1 MFLKHFEIDEMFL
14 NVVKT
19 NLIIYEYN
27 GSWHCKD
34 LNLKQQ
40 TNQRKKE
47 KIDET
52 HQITQK

>member
-14 NVVKT
+14 NVVKK